1 MRSLF
6 DHMATPQNQDLVTV
20 VNGAQTMGHKNAGT
34 ILVLQD
40 SVDIGQKGLLRV
52 GVEGRGL

>member
-1 MRSLF
+1 
-6 DHMATPQNQDLVTV
+6 MATLQNQDLVAI

-34 ILVLQD
+34 VLALQD